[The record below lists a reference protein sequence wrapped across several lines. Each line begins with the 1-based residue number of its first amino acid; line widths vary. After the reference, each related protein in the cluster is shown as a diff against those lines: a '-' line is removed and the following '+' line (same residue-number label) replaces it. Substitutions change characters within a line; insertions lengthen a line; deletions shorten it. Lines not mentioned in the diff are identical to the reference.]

1 MAHMGLTEAE
11 WQVMECLWTSAP
23 RTGREIIDALG
34 KTTGW
39 SRSTT
44 LTLLRRLEDKGAVS
58 AVSEGGM
65 KHYRPQVAREAAAV
79 QETEHLLERV
89 YQGSVSLMVSSLA
102 KKQTLS
108 QEEIDK
114 LVCKA
119 TELGW
124 QFGIHTIGDMAED
137 RALHAF
143 AEADKIRPVKEL
155 RHYLIHYQLP
165 YEDQWP
171 IMRELGVGVCLQP
184 TLVSTM
190 GEAPLFWPEQSER
203 FQSAGLMFKNGI
215 LAGGSSDSPVVSP
228 NPMLGMYYA
237 ITRKDETTGG
247 VLSKG
252 DESKVTPIQALIMW
266 TKNSAFFSHDDDKMG
281 SIEVGNFA
289 DMCLFD
295 TDFIE
300 GDVEAYRTT
309 TPAKTF
315 LGGKVVYER

>member
-11 WQVMECLWTSAP
+11 CQVMECLWTSAP

-114 LVCKA
+114 L
-119 TELGW
+119 
-124 QFGIHTIGDMAED
+124 
-137 RALHAF
+137 
-143 AEADKIRPVKEL
+143 
-155 RHYLIHYQLP
+155 
-165 YEDQWP
+165 
-171 IMRELGVGVCLQP
+171 
-184 TLVSTM
+184 
-190 GEAPLFWPEQSER
+190 
-203 FQSAGLMFKNGI
+203 
-215 LAGGSSDSPVVSP
+215 
-228 NPMLGMYYA
+228 YA
-237 ITRKDETTGG
+237 ILREM
-247 VLSKG
+247 
-252 DESKVTPIQALIMW
+252 EEE
-266 TKNSAFFSHDDDKMG
+266 HD
-281 SIEVGNFA
+281 
-289 DMCLFD
+289 
-295 TDFIE
+295 
-300 GDVEAYRTT
+300 
-309 TPAKTF
+309 
-315 LGGKVVYER
+315 